1 MKKATILI
9 LSLCWWAFVAEA
21 YPQQASH
28 TARVEVNGQTFFVLR
43 AGVGSFSPEERAEAA
58 RKRLQTIMD
67 SGRYPVKVEVREV
80 DSQRLLMVNT
90 QPILAITEQDA
101 RAEGLSSEELARRWA
116 ASLQEGLNRAQAKSA
131 RLTLLRRMIITGL
144 VILGTLLLLVAIRNA
159 HRQIRHGLK
168 ARRERLPALRF
179 RGLELIRAETF
190 FRTLVQSLWLV
201 YGGCVLIVGL
211 GALLLIFAQ
220 FPQTRG
226 YALQLGYWIWEPLV
240 DIMRGIVSY
249 LPNLFYILVI
259 VLVTRVILRILALV
273 FDQAARGAISLE
285 PWVHADV
292 AGPTG
297 QIIKTLVILISLFF
311 VAPLLPGTG
320 TRAAQGITIIVG
332 LMVSLG
338 STSTV
343 GNVIAGVVL
352 TYMRPFK
359 LGDRVK
365 IGEVTGD
372 ILERTFLYTRV
383 LTIKNEEVI
392 VPSLQALS
400 TAMVNYSARAKQ
412 RGLILHT
419 SVTIGYDAPWRE
431 VHDFLLRAADRTR
444 NVLKAPK
451 PFVLQTS
458 LDDFFVTYQL
468 NVFTDQPNK
477 QADIYSE
484 LHQNIQDS
492 FNEGGIEIMS
502 PHYFQVRDGNTTT
515 IPVQYRGTDYTPQR
529 FRVEARLADPARQPD
544 PGI

>member
-515 IPVQYRGTDYTPQR
+515 IPAQYRGTDYTPQR

>member
-1 MKKATILI
+1 MKKATILVS
-9 LSLCWWAFVAEA
+9 SLCLWVFVAEV
-21 YPQQASH
+21 YPQQVSH
-28 TARVEVNGQTFFVLR
+28 TARVEVNGQTLFVLR

-80 DSQRLLMVNT
+80 DSQRLLMVDS

-101 RAEGLSSEELARRWA
+101 RAEGQTSQELARRWA

-144 VILGTLLLLVAIRNA
+144 VILGTLLLLAAIRNA
-159 HRQIRHGLK
+159 HRRIRQGLN

-190 FRTLVQSLWLV
+190 FRTLVQSLLLV

-226 YALQLGYWIWEPLV
+226 YALQLGYWIWKPLV

-249 LPNLFYILVI
+249 LPNLFYILMI
-259 VLVTRVILRILALV
+259 VLVTRVILRILAIV

-292 AGPTG
+292 ARPTG
-297 QIIKTLVILISLFF
+297 QIIKTLVILVSLFF
-311 VAPLLPGTG
+311 VAPLLPGAG

-332 LMVSLG
+332 LMISLG

-400 TAMVNYSARAKQ
+400 TAMVNYSSRAKGQ
-412 RGLILHT
+412 GLILHT
-419 SVTIGYDAPWRE
+419 SVTIGYDAPWRD

-515 IPVQYRGTDYTPQR
+515 IPARYRGTDYTPQR
-529 FRVEARLADPARQPD
+529 FRVEARLADPARQPNL
-544 PGI
+544 GK